1 MRDDESTPIDA
12 NRSGTETDLPLV
24 EVWKVHPSAV
34 EDRVQLLIARGL
46 NPVVP
51 HIPSSILSKFYGSI
65 TVKIYVPESEHD
77 LALEVIRDYEMQA
90 GARADALVRQ
100 IVPVF
105 WGVAVLAAG
114 VALAA
119 AWSGVQTG
127 SSIVL
132 GFWIWF
138 LTLAAI
144 GVWQRRSR

>member
-1 MRDDESTPIDA
+1 MRDDESTSIDG
-12 NRSGTETDLPLV
+12 NTSDTETDLPLV

-46 NPVVP
+46 NPAVP

-105 WGVAVLAAG
+105 WAVAVLAAG

-119 AWSGVQTG
+119 AWLGLQTG